1 MSGIIY
7 YVVDTETNGLKV
19 GHHEITQISVIRCED
34 KIQISRDIA
43 IDFPERSSEEALKIT
58 NKTIKDLKKG
68 ISKKQAIE
76 IFDSFFSED
85 EKTSE
90 HRCVIAHNAN
100 FDKRHLHS
108 LWASQE
114 AKFPADLW
122 LDSKELAR
130 AYAKRKGI
138 IKPKL
143 DLGSVLKMA
152 GLNERLGA
160 HNATIDTQN
169 TYFLWKKMMDDN
181 IDHLPLIKREPHI
194 TDSGSSEFYD
204 PSEYM

>member
-7 YVVDTETNGLKV
+7 YVVDTETNGLKA
-19 GHHEITQISVIRCED
+19 GHHEITQISAIRCD
-34 KIQISRDIA
+34 DRIQISRDIA
-43 IDFPERSSEEALKIT
+43 IEYPERSSEEALKIT
-58 NKTIKDLKKG
+58 NKTLDDLKKG
-68 ISKKQAIE
+68 ISKKDAVE
-76 IFDSFFSED
+76 IFDSFFNED

-90 HRCVIAHNAN
+90 HRCIIAHNAT
-100 FDKRHLHS
+100 FDKRHLHALWGS
-108 LWASQE
+108 LE
-114 AKFPADLW
+114 KRFPADLW

-130 AYAKRKGI
+130 GYAKKIGI
-138 IKPKL
+138 VKPKL

-169 TYFLWKKMMDDN
+169 TYFLWKRMMEEN
-181 IDHLPLIKREPHI
+181 IDHLHLIKREPHLL
-194 TDSGSSEFYD
+194 DSGITEIYD